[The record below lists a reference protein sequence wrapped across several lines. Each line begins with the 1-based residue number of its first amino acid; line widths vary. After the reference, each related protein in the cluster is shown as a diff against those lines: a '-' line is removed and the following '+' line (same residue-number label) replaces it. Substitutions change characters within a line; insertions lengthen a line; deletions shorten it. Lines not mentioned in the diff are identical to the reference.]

1 MDPAFSD
8 HLLEEGC
15 CNAAVKHCQRQ
26 KGNPRLPAP
35 AWKCGCDFQAG
46 FRGMRLQV
54 TESQIQCLKDNLDK
68 IVELETVEGEKL
80 VAKILAIFHD
90 PEYDE
95 HDFLL
100 RGRYYQYA
108 RGV

>member
-1 MDPAFSD
+1 M
-8 HLLEEGC
+8 
-15 CNAAVKHCQRQ
+15 
-26 KGNPRLPAP
+26 
-35 AWKCGCDFQAG
+35 
-46 FRGMRLQV
+46 